1 MALPLGILDQSPIPE
16 GSSAGDALRNTLD
29 LARMA
34 DNLGYTRFWLAEHH
48 GAASL
53 ACASPE
59 VMIGPVAAAT
69 SRIRVG
75 SGGVMLPHYSP
86 LKVAE
91 SFSMLEGLFPGR
103 IDLGVGR
110 AAGTSGRIAHSL
122 QRDRRN
128 APPDDF
134 EEQLD
139 ELAGLL
145 EGHPAGSATGGP
157 TVGATLFALPA
168 IWLLGSS
175 EQSAIWAAERGLP
188 YAFADFIN
196 PEGAEYARWYRRNF
210 VSRRGS
216 EPRVIVAVSAI
227 CAETDEEAMRLSLSQ
242 RMSLLM
248 LFRGR
253 TIPIPPVAR
262 AEEFLKSEGMPAHL
276 LPVGRRLI
284 TGSPAVVRTRIE
296 SVARDYAADEV
307 LVVTN
312 TFDHQ
317 ARRRSFEL
325 IAAAPGP
332 DER

>member
-1 MALPLGILDQSPIPE
+1 
-16 GSSAGDALRNTLD
+16 
-29 LARMA
+29 MA

-59 VMIGPVAAAT
+59 VMIGPVALAT
-69 SRIRVG
+69 SRLRVG

-103 IDLGVGR
+103 IDLGLGR
-110 AAGTSGRIAHSL
+110 AAGTSARIAHAL
-122 QRDRRN
+122 QRDRRYS
-128 APPDDF
+128 PPDDF
-134 EEQLD
+134 PDQLD

-145 EGHPAGSATGGP
+145 EGHGGP
-157 TVGATLFALPA
+157 GATIFAQPA

-210 VSRRGS
+210 VSRGGS
-216 EPRVIVAVSAI
+216 VPRVIVAVSAI
-227 CAETDEEAMRLSLSQ
+227 CADTDAEAMQLSLSQ
-242 RMSLLM
+242 RMALLM

-262 AEEFLKSEGMPAHL
+262 AAEFLKGEGMPPEV
-276 LPVGRRLI
+276 LPVGRRMI
-284 TGSPAVVRTRIE
+284 TGSPVRVKAAIE
-296 SVARDYAADEV
+296 KVATDYGADEA
-307 LVVTN
+307 LVVCN
-312 TFDHQ
+312 THEHS
-317 ARRRSFEL
+317 ARRRSIEL
-325 IAAAPGP
+325 IAMAFGLSPQ
-332 DER
+332 